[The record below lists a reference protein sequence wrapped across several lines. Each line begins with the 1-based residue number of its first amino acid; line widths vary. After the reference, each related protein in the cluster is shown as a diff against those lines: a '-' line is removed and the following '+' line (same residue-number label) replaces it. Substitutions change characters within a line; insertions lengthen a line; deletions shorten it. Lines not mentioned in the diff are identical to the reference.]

1 MEHLHKQL
9 ADAAGFSDIP
19 SAQKFASTHGFT
31 MDTTTA
37 GLQKVQRLAA
47 ALAAN
52 PKIINPALPFPQQSA
67 YWAVLY
73 KHAHLLTFTLLD
85 LSLPA
90 RVEPMQI

>member
-1 MEHLHKQL
+1 
-9 ADAAGFSDIP
+9 
-19 SAQKFASTHGFT
+19 
-31 MDTTTA
+31 MDTTTTE
-37 GLQKVQRLAA
+37 LPKVQRLAA

-52 PKIINPALPFPQQSA
+52 PKIINPALPSSQQSA

-73 KHAHLLTFTLLD
+73 KHAHLLAFTLLD